1 MTIIADIPTSHQKLD
16 AAVSAKL
23 VIAGGF
29 GVGKTTFVGSISEID
44 PLRTE
49 ETMTAAAAGSDPDLV
64 DTKQSTTV
72 AMDFG
77 RISVDAAFKL
87 YLFGTPGQDR
97 FAFMWDR
104 ISSGALGAVILVD
117 TARIDDCY
125 AAIDYFEHRRI
136 PFVVAVNQFIEA
148 PEGTP
153 DEIRAVLA
161 LDPTVPIL
169 TVDARVRESVKTTL
183 LTLVDHLLS
192 MVD

>member
-1 MTIIADIPTSHQKLD
+1 MTAVDRFLHHAPASK
-16 AAVSAKL
+16 AVSAKL

-49 ETMTAAAAGSDPDLV
+49 EQMTVAAAGQD
-64 DTKQSTTV
+64 DTSGTRLKSSTTV

-77 RISVDAAFKL
+77 RISVDDAFKL

-104 ISSGALGAVILVD
+104 ITDGALGAVILVD
-117 TARIDDCY
+117 TSRIDDCY
-125 AAIDYFEHRRI
+125 APIDYFEARNI
-136 PFVVAVNQFIEA
+136 PFIVAVNQFADA
-148 PEGTP
+148 PQGTA
-153 DEIRAVLA
+153 DEIREVLA
-161 LDPTVPIL
+161 LDPGIPIL
-169 TVDARVRESVKTTL
+169 AVDARVKESVKTTV

-192 MVD
+192 LVE